1 MNVIWEFIVVTYNET
16 KERIERKYGL
26 VAGDEESALAKIGGW
41 YGDSLLR
48 LEYFGT
54 PAEDEDDCLYEL
66 NNNYADRFDVTGRK
80 FGKTVPRLNETLENT
95 EIFE

>member
-26 VAGDEESALAKIGGW
+26 VAV
-41 YGDSLLR
+41 
-48 LEYFGT
+48 GT